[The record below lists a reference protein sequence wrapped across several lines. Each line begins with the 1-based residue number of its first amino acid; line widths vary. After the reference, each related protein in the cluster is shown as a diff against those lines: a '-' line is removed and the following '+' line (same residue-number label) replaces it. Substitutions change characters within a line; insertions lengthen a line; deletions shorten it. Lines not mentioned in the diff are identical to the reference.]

1 MAESQ
6 PKEYPGE
13 QPCKSWQNQDQ
24 GYKGST
30 RDNQKRQFRL
40 KVYVFYLR
48 ELAHVYAKGLLTYGN
63 HNRVPQNNFQTG
75 KIRVFVIGLRCRHQI
90 ADLSESW
97 RKLSR
102 QNEKTLLNRLAASA
116 TIIAHGSRLIAY

>member
-48 ELAHVYAKGLLTYGN
+48 ELAHVYAKRLLTYGN
-63 HNRVPQNNFQTG
+63 HSQCL
-75 KIRVFVIGLRCRHQI
+75 LRTI
-90 ADLSESW
+90 FKPEGFGP
-97 RKLSR
+97 LSR
-102 QNEKTLLNRLAASA
+102 MTQLAGNPSLR
-116 TIIAHGSRLIAY
+116 SSFLRQFVC